1 MKVFVFKILLSVIL
15 IIPFSGCKKNHLLS
29 EKQLVLFQ
37 FDYMG
42 DRHSG
47 FIIDND
53 GNILAY
59 SNPEGWNFPDTDMSL
74 TEKQV
79 NENIEK
85 CVFTGKK
92 IPSDE
97 LRKYAVHIPN
107 ISMSKVTAARNT
119 GANIGTIQFLC
130 YQYSES
136 TETYKISII
145 RTEGDFTSENLNF
158 YSKKV
163 IAWIRGINNNLT
175 NK

>member
-1 MKVFVFKILLSVIL
+1 MKLYALKILLLSLLIVI
-15 IIPFSGCKKNHLLS
+15 SQGCKKNYLLS
-29 EKQLVLFQ
+29 ERQLVLFQ
-37 FDYMG
+37 FDYRG

-53 GNILAY
+53 GNIMAY
-59 SNPEGWNFPDTDMSL
+59 SNPEGWNFPDMDMSL
-74 TEKQV
+74 TEEQV
-79 NENIEK
+79 NENLEK
-85 CVFTGKK
+85 CVFTGEK
-92 IPSDE
+92 IPGEE

-119 GANIGTIQFLC
+119 GAGIGTIQFLC
-130 YQYSES
+130 YQYSEA

-163 IAWIRGINNNLT
+163 IAWIRGINNSLT